1 MKDAASDR
9 EVRLQGIGA
18 SPGICIGKAYL
29 VDREGADVVDKH
41 HIGTKEVKAE
51 VKRFKAAVRE
61 AKSDLL
67 KIIDNVPD
75 ELKEHAGI
83 LETHT
88 ILLRDRMLYGRTI
101 SIIEKDRVNAEWA
114 LEKVVERVM
123 AMFRSM
129 PDTYLK
135 ERAADIRHVAARVH
149 RKLAGDQHEKI
160 SEIHKRVILVARDLS
175 PADTSQIQLAR
186 VMGFTTDLGGKNS
199 HTGIIART
207 LGIPAVL
214 GLENAGTVI
223 RSGDIIIVDG
233 SDGVVIVNP
242 EEKTLVDFEER
253 RASYEAYRAE
263 LTRESLVEART
274 VDGLRVEVQGNIE
287 LPEEV
292 VSVIDNGGDGIGLYR
307 TEFQYL
313 SRSEFPTE
321 FELFD
326 KYKDVV
332 EVMAPRT
339 VTIRTLDINGD
350 KAIPHRAP
358 TEEANPVLGLRAI
371 RYCLKNPDVFAVQ
384 LRAILRAAAFGNVR
398 ILFPLISGVN
408 EVIQAIRHLDEA
420 AESLEREGVP
430 YNRDIEVGI
439 MIEVPSAVLLA
450 DRLAELVDFFSI
462 GTNDLIQYTLAIDRG
477 NQNVAYLYDPLNPAI
492 IRMLKHVAEVAR
504 RKGLR
509 VAMCGEMAGD
519 PLHVP
524 VLLGLGITEWSM
536 NPNAI
541 PVVKRMVRSLSAEA
555 AREFVRRIDHLDTPE
570 AVNEMVRS
578 TFGSAL
584 QQWK

>member
-1 MKDAASDR
+1 
-9 EVRLQGIGA
+9 
-18 SPGICIGKAYL
+18 
-29 VDREGADVVDKH
+29 
-41 HIGTKEVKAE
+41 
-51 VKRFKAAVRE
+51 
-61 AKSDLL
+61 
-67 KIIDNVPD
+67 
-75 ELKEHAGI
+75 
-83 LETHT
+83 
-88 ILLRDRMLYGRTI
+88 
-101 SIIEKDRVNAEWA
+101 
-114 LEKVVERVM
+114 
-123 AMFRSM
+123 
-129 PDTYLK
+129 
-135 ERAADIRHVAARVH
+135 
-149 RKLAGDQHEKI
+149 
-160 SEIHKRVILVARDLS
+160 
-175 PADTSQIQLAR
+175 
-186 VMGFTTDLGGKNS
+186 
-199 HTGIIART
+199 
-207 LGIPAVL
+207 
-214 GLENAGTVI
+214 
-223 RSGDIIIVDG
+223 
-233 SDGVVIVNP
+233 
-242 EEKTLVDFEER
+242 
-253 RASYEAYRAE
+253 
-263 LTRESLVEART
+263 
-274 VDGLRVEVQGNIE
+274 
-287 LPEEV
+287 
-292 VSVIDNGGDGIGLYR
+292 
-307 TEFQYL
+307 
-313 SRSEFPTE
+313 
-321 FELFD
+321 
-326 KYKDVV
+326 
-332 EVMAPRT
+332 
-339 VTIRTLDINGD
+339 
-350 KAIPHRAP
+350 
-358 TEEANPVLGLRAI
+358 
-371 RYCLKNPDVFAVQ
+371 
-384 LRAILRAAAFGNVR
+384 
-398 ILFPLISGVN
+398 VN